1 MGPVATHR
9 TSPDVPVARSGGT
22 RVTAARDR
30 GRVGRA
36 LRRIEADDDPTAV
49 SMDLS
54 RRFPPPER
62 AEPAK
67 ELGRLAGGTGRGLFG
82 NSDVF
87 VTETPSAV
95 AARTLLRND
104 GSSA

>member
-1 MGPVATHR
+1 
-9 TSPDVPVARSGGT
+9 
-22 RVTAARDR
+22 
-30 GRVGRA
+30 
-36 LRRIEADDDPTAV
+36 
-49 SMDLS
+49 MDLS

-67 ELGRLAGGTGRGLFG
+67 ELGRLSGGTGRGLFG